1 MVSFFQS
8 MSAMVARKSEG
19 SLAVVVQ
26 NKKVRLE
33 EKSRYRDQGDMILLQ
48 PSGSG
53 KLIGEAL
60 KIVTLF
66 SSFG

>member
-33 EKSRYRDQGDMILLQ
+33 EKSRYRDQGDMILSSYNPL
-48 PSGSG
+48 
-53 KLIGEAL
+53 AL
-60 KIVTLF
+60 ASLLEKR
-66 SSFG
+66 